1 MKNSRSGKI
10 QVRALALGTITG
22 ALLLGVVQVGLQVPP
37 PKPSPAEADSG
48 QKIRHEMG
56 TFAQLAKD
64 LKPSVVNI
72 AVEKVVNQPD
82 PNQMF
87 PSDVFPFSIPQFE
100 QPQQFKPRARGQG
113 SGVIISGDGYIVTNN
128 HVVEGVKTA
137 RVTLSDGSE
146 LEGKVV
152 GTDPKTD
159 LALVKVVSSQTL
171 PAARLGDSDALQVGD
186 WVMAI
191 GNPFGL
197 EATVTVGV
205 LSGKGRVIGAG
216 MYDDFL
222 QTDASINPGNSGGPL
237 FNTDGQIVGINT
249 AIIPNAQGIG
259 FSIPVNM
266 TKDIV
271 EQLKVKGYVVRGF
284 LGVGVQ
290 PLSRKLKSALA
301 IPPEVKGALISSLVD
316 GGPARKAGIKIQDV
330 VMSVNG
336 KPIQSDRELLSEIA
350 RSPVGKEAELQV
362 WRSGK
367 VTQIRVPVA
376 ERPDDR
382 VSQAPDSVPA
392 DQKELGVSIRHVTP
406 DIATQLSAT
415 QPDGVVIVQVARNSP
430 AARAGLQRG
439 DIIRKIN
446 TVEVRTPEDFVAALK
461 AQSGDSFALL
471 VERQGNTTFLT
482 IES

>member
-1 MKNSRSGKI
+1 MNHSRSGQI
-10 QVRALALGTITG
+10 QIRTLALGTLTG
-22 ALLLGVVQVGLQVPP
+22 ALLVGLIQTGIQL
-37 PKPSPAEADSG
+37 PAPHPTPARADSG
-48 QKIRHEMG
+48 QQIRQEMG
-56 TFAQLAKD
+56 TFAKLAKD

-72 AVEKVVNQPD
+72 AVEKVVADQQD
-82 PNQMF
+82 FTSMF
-87 PSDVFPFSIPQFE
+87 SFPFQMPQPS
-100 QPQQFKPRARGQG
+100 QPYKRRSHGQG
-113 SGVIISGDGYIVTNN
+113 SGAIISPDGYIITNN
-128 HVVEGVKTA
+128 HVVEGVKSC

-146 LEGKVV
+146 LAGKVV

-159 LALVKVVSSQTL
+159 LALVKVTSPTPL
-171 PAARLGDSDALQVGD
+171 PAAQLGDSEALQVGD

-237 FNTDGQIVGINT
+237 FNTSGQIVGINT

-266 TKDIV
+266 ARDIV
-271 EQLKVKGYVVRGF
+271 AQLKDKGHVTRGF

-290 PLSRKLKSALA
+290 PMTNKLKTALG
-301 IPPEVKGALISSLVD
+301 IPLDVHGGLVSSLVD
-316 GGPARKAGIKIQDV
+316 GGPASKAGLQVQDV
-330 VMSVNG
+330 VTAVNG
-336 KPIQSDRELLSEIA
+336 KLIRSDRELLAEVA
-350 RSPVGKEAELQV
+350 RAPVGKPADLEI
-362 WRSGK
+362 WRGGSK
-367 VTQIRVPVA
+367 RHLSVTVV
-376 ERPDDR
+376 ERPDDQQ
-382 VSQAPDSVPA
+382 VSKVQDLPA
-392 DQKELGVSIRHVTP
+392 DDTKTLGVSIRPLTP
-406 DIATQLSAT
+406 EIASQLSST
-415 QPDGVVIVQVARNSP
+415 SHDGVVIIDVARNSP

-446 TVEVRTPEDFVAALK
+446 TTEVHSPEQFVNALK
-461 AQSGDSFALL
+461 TQSGDSFALL
-471 VERQGNTTFLT
+471 VERQGSTTFLT